1 MYTSGTTG
9 VPKGVL
15 TTHANL
21 AVTVQTS
28 LRWAFDEHTV
38 SLTPLPMFHIGGI
51 GWAYCGL
58 WHGATTVLVSD
69 FAAEAVLDVV
79 ERRRVTNAVLVPTML
94 QMLTAVPGAAERD
107 YSALRAI
114 AYGAAPITT
123 TVLKASLR
131 TFGCALFGL
140 YGLTESTGG

>member
-21 AVTVQTS
+21 AAAAMTS
-28 LRWAFDEHTV
+28 VRWGFDADTV

-58 WHGATTVLVSD
+58 WHGATTVLVSEFD
-69 FAAEAVLDVV
+69 AASVLECL
-79 ERRRVTNAVLVPTML
+79 ERQRVTNAVLVPTML
-94 QMLTAVPGAAERD
+94 QMLTAVPSAGERD
-107 YSALRAI
+107 FAALRSI

-123 TVLKASLR
+123 
-131 TFGCALFGL
+131 
-140 YGLTESTGG
+140 